1 MELKT
6 AIERGKAVYI
16 FIERSVRAEF
26 STYLKNKTIKGL
38 RFNFVD
44 NVRVYRFLEEIE
56 TLPKNNP
63 IASFENVQEII
74 DYLREQWAGLFQ
86 RYLQE
91 QNRLKEV
98 VLVESMSSTAQTLN
112 QLVTFLTE
120 ERRSSDQAIRDI
132 LLSSHPAFK
141 RLGALLKVRYRIF
154 FTNREELTLWLKA
167 RTYEPV
173 EESAWDDPQFEEWV
187 NIRKEERTQ
196 YLLKVS
202 RKVFD
207 KNGKLKI
214 YTPQE
219 WDDNWIRLESHPIPS
234 EDAPA
239 VSDEDIPF

>member
-1 MELKT
+1 MNDPSELNFQH
-6 AIERGKAVYI
+6 ISRI
-16 FIERSVRAEF
+16 
-26 STYLKNKTIKGL
+26 KTIKGL
-38 RFNFVD
+38 KFNFVD
-44 NVRVYRFLEEIE
+44 NIKVYQFIEEIE
-56 TLPKNNP
+56 ALPKNNP
-63 IASFENVQEII
+63 IASFENAQEII

-98 VLVESMSSTAQTLN
+98 ALVESMSSTAQTLN

-141 RLGALLKVRYRIF
+141 ELGALLKVRYRIF
-154 FTNREELTLWLKA
+154 FTNREELAVWLKA
-167 RTYEPV
+167 RAFGPV
-173 EESAWDDPQFEEWV
+173 DENAWDDPQFEEWV
-187 NIRKEERTQ
+187 SIRKEERTQ

-202 RKVFD
+202 RRVFD
-207 KNGKLKI
+207 DKGKLRI

-219 WDDNWIRLESHPIPS
+219 WDDGWIRIESHPLAA
-234 EDAPA
+234 EDAPV